1 LTLSSA
7 IFLFFAGVLGGVL
20 NAVAGGGTF
29 AVFPALIFTGVPPI
43 PANAT
48 NTVSLWLGTAAS
60 TRAYRHHL
68 NISRRVLVPLLI
80 TGTLGSVAGAILL
93 VRTPAHTFVHAV
105 PWLMLLATVLFAIGG
120 RLGGLINASVAHDA
134 SNSTIAMVTMVE
146 AIVAVYGGYFG
157 GGIGIMNLAL
167 MAAMGMT
174 DIHAMNAL
182 KVILVAVIN
191 GTAMVTF
198 IVTRTV
204 FWPQTL
210 VITVGALLGGYYGAH
225 YSQRLPQSWIRMFVI
240 GTGLAMTGYFFAKA
254 YL

>member
-1 LTLSSA
+1 MTLTSA
-7 IFLFFAGVLGGVL
+7 IFLFVAGILGGVL

-29 AVFPALIFTGVPPI
+29 VVFPALMFMGVPPI

-68 NISRRVLVPLLI
+68 NIPRRVLLPLLI
-80 TGTLGSVAGAILL
+80 TGTVGSVAGAFLL
-93 VRTPAHTFVHAV
+93 VRTPAHTFLHAV
-105 PWLMLLATVLFAIGG
+105 PWLMLLATLLFAFGG
-120 RLGGLINASVAHDA
+120 YLGGLIHAGEPHDLSREAVAGMTA
-134 SNSTIAMVTMVE
+134 AE
-146 AIVAVYGGYFG
+146 AAVAIYGGYFG
-157 GGIGIMNLAL
+157 GGIGIMNLA
-167 MAAMGMT
+167 MFAAMGMT

-204 FWPQTL
+204 YWPQTI
-210 VITVGALLGGYYGAH
+210 VITAGALLGGYYGAH
-225 YSQRLPQSWIRMFVI
+225 YSQRLPQSWVRGAVI
-240 GTGLAMTGYFFAKA
+240 ATGVAMTAYFFVKA